1 MVVAKTAS
9 TAVQKKTADKDGCAE
24 VRQVKGANILAY
36 VIAFSVTILLH
47 SVKVCVCVY
56 VYPSKPRADC
66 ALSRPIN
73 SKAFDRFC

>member
-47 SVKVCVCVY
+47 SVKVCVCVCL
-56 VYPSKPRADC
+56 PEQTQGRLRIEPTD
-66 ALSRPIN
+66 
-73 SKAFDRFC
+73 